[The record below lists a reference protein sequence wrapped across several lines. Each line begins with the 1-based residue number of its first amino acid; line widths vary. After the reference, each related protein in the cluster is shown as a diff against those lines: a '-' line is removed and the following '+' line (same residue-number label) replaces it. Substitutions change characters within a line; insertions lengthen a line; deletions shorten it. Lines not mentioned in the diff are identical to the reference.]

1 LLAGAG
7 IIGLAVG
14 FGAQKLVQ
22 DIITGVFILLED
34 AVAVGDVVKVAGIGG
49 LVEGLSIRSI
59 RLRDLAGNVH
69 TVPFS
74 SVDTVTNMTRLFS
87 YYLADIGVAY
97 REDTDQ
103 VADVCR
109 GIVEEMRSEP
119 EFAADILEPLEGLGV
134 DQFADSAVILK
145 ARIKTR
151 PIRQWAVGREFNRRM
166 KKRFDECGIEIPFPH
181 RTLYFG
187 TDKDGS
193 AAPVHINAE
202 PKINRTGSKRNV
214 E

>member
-1 LLAGAG
+1 M
-7 IIGLAVG
+7 
-14 FGAQKLVQ
+14 
-22 DIITGVFILLED
+22 
-34 AVAVGDVVKVAGIGG
+34 
-49 LVEGLSIRSI
+49 
-59 RLRDLAGNVH
+59 RDLSGNVH
-69 TVPFS
+69 TIPFS
-74 SVDTVTNMTRLFS
+74 SVDTVTNMARLFS

-103 VADVCR
+103 VAHVCR

-119 EFAADILEPLEGLGV
+119 CFAADILEPLEVLGV

-166 KKRFDECGIEIPFPH
+166 KKRFDWLGIEMPFPH

-187 TDKDGS
+187 TGKDGG
-193 AAPVHINAE
+193 APPVHITTE
-202 PKINRTGSKRNV
+202 PKLDRTGSKRHV